1 MERKI
6 RRLPE
11 ELTLKIAA
19 GEVIER
25 PASILKE
32 LLENAVDAGA
42 TAIRIE
48 LSKGGCGAI
57 RIEDNGSGIPADEAP
72 LAFERFATSKIDT
85 FEDLYSVSSFGFRGE
100 ALPSI
105 AAIARVELTTRTKKD
120 LSGTRVVI
128 QAGRIAEVTS
138 VGCPVGT
145 SIAVTQIFENVPVR
159 KKFLKSEATE
169 QGYCLDTLHCAALAC
184 PQVRI
189 EARANGRALFSIPAT
204 TRQEERVTLVLGQ
217 ETGEQLL
224 AVSGAGED
232 GLRLQG
238 FVSRPGWSRSSA
250 RHLYCFV
257 NRRHVKDPLI
267 NHALMTAYRN
277 TLEARR
283 YPVAVL
289 HIDCPPGFVD
299 VNCHPAK
306 MEVRFQNPREVYG
319 LVVESALS
327 VLSGLPAGQPTV
339 SQTRQG
345 NLPAAAYEDRIRE
358 ALKRYHLHTGAAK
371 LTFSSPQSPT
381 RPPEQPSLEVQ
392 PPEANPKPPTPVHS
406 IVFSELTYLGPAGGP
421 YLVFT
426 GPDGLVLVDQHAAH
440 ERILF
445 EKLREKSDRSGVG
458 QHLLMPEVLTLTPG
472 ECKTI
477 LACLPLLDDM
487 GLHLEPFGENTIIVK
502 TIPALLPDLD
512 PAGLIRDL
520 LDQADTDTPTR
531 LDTKKDHLLA
541 VMACRGAVKAHHDL
555 SPAEAGALCREM
567 DRTPFAATCPH
578 GRPTYVLIS
587 KRDLERMFKRQS

>member
-11 ELTLKIAA
+11 ELTLTIAA

-217 ETGEQLL
+217 ETGN
-224 AVSGAGED
+224 S
-232 GLRLQG
+232 
-238 FVSRPGWSRSSA
+238 
-250 RHLYCFV
+250 
-257 NRRHVKDPLI
+257 
-267 NHALMTAYRN
+267 
-277 TLEARR
+277 
-283 YPVAVL
+283 
-289 HIDCPPGFVD
+289 
-299 VNCHPAK
+299 
-306 MEVRFQNPREVYG
+306 
-319 LVVESALS
+319 
-327 VLSGLPAGQPTV
+327 
-339 SQTRQG
+339 
-345 NLPAAAYEDRIRE
+345 
-358 ALKRYHLHTGAAK
+358 
-371 LTFSSPQSPT
+371 SSPFP
-381 RPPEQPSLEVQ
+381 
-392 PPEANPKPPTPVHS
+392 
-406 IVFSELTYLGPAGGP
+406 G
-421 YLVFT
+421 
-426 GPDGLVLVDQHAAH
+426 
-440 ERILF
+440 
-445 EKLREKSDRSGVG
+445 REKTASGCRASSLDR
-458 QHLLMPEVLTLTPG
+458 
-472 ECKTI
+472 
-477 LACLPLLDDM
+477 
-487 GLHLEPFGENTIIVK
+487 LEPFQCPSPLLLRQQASCQRPPHQPRPDDGLSQYLGGQ
-502 TIPALLPDLD
+502 ALS
-512 PAGLIRDL
+512 G
-520 LDQADTDTPTR
+520 
-531 LDTKKDHLLA
+531 
-541 VMACRGAVKAHHDL
+541 C
-555 SPAEAGALCREM
+555 
-567 DRTPFAATCPH
+567 
-578 GRPTYVLIS
+578 RPTYRLS
-587 KRDLERMFKRQS
+587 ARFCGRQLPSGQDGGPFPEPP

>member
-42 TAIRIE
+42 TAVRIE
-48 LSKGGCGAI
+48 LTKGGCSAI

-72 LAFERFATSKIDT
+72 LAFERFATSKIDA
-85 FEDLYSVSSFGFRGE
+85 FEDLYGVSSFGFRGE

-105 AAIARVELTTRTKKD
+105 AAIARVELTTRIEGD
-120 LSGTRVVI
+120 LSGTKVVA
-128 QAGRIAEVTS
+128 QAGRIVEVTQ

-145 SIAVTQIFENVPVR
+145 SIIVSQIFENVPVR

-169 QGYCLDTLHCAALAC
+169 QGYCLETLHCAALAC
-184 PQVRI
+184 HQVRI
-189 EARANGRALFSIPAT
+189 DARVNGRNLFSIPAT
-204 TRQEERVTLVLGQ
+204 TRQEERVTLILGQ

-232 GLRLQG
+232 GLLLKG

-257 NRRHVKDPLI
+257 NRRHVKDPLV

-289 HIDCPPGFVD
+289 HLECPPGFVD

-306 MEVRFQNPREVYG
+306 MEVRFQNPRAVYG

-327 VLSGLPAGQPTV
+327 ALSGLPAEQPSV
-339 SQTRQG
+339 PQPPRQG
-345 NLPAAAYEDRIRE
+345 AIPTAAYEGRIRE
-358 ALKRYHLHTGAAK
+358 ALKRYHLHTGASK
-371 LTFSSPQSPT
+371 LTYPSQPPLSRPSGQTSPAVEISEAT
-381 RPPEQPSLEVQ
+381 QPS
-392 PPEANPKPPTPVHS
+392 PGPARSP

-426 GPDGLVLVDQHAAH
+426 GPDGLVLIDQHAAH

-445 EKLREKSDRSGVG
+445 EKLREKSERSVVG
-458 QHLLMPEVLTLTPG
+458 QHLLMPEIHTLAPDHY
-472 ECKTI
+472 ETI
-477 LACLPLLDDM
+477 LACRPLLDDM
-487 GLHLEPFGENTIIVK
+487 GLHLEPFGDNTVIVK

-520 LDQADTDTPTR
+520 VDQAETDTASC
-531 LDTKKDHLLA
+531 LDTMKDRLLA
-541 VMACRGAVKAHHDL
+541 VMACRGAVKAHHVL
-555 SPAEAGALCREM
+555 SPTEAGALCRDM

-578 GRPTYVLIS
+578 GRPTYVLLS
-587 KRDLERMFKRQS
+587 KRDLERMFKR